1 MIGKEMKYILVVGS
15 RSITDYEYIKNTL
28 DKYCNSDTVIVSG
41 GAKGVDTL
49 AERYADEN
57 NLQKVIMKADWDG
70 YGKRAGYIRN
80 AEMHKFISG
89 KEDKLC
95 IAFWDGNSK
104 GTAHNFNLAK
114 QYNNPI
120 IVLND
125 KEKEISDKELE
136 R

>member
-1 MIGKEMKYILVVGS
+1 MIPIQLLYPAVQM
-15 RSITDYEYIKNTL
+15 
-28 DKYCNSDTVIVSG
+28 
-41 GAKGVDTL
+41 GVDTL

-57 NLQKVIMKADWDG
+57 NLQKVIMKADWDK

-80 AEMHKFISG
+80 AEMHKFISD

-104 GTAHNFNLAK
+104 GTVHNFILAK

>member
-1 MIGKEMKYILVVGS
+1 MIGKKMKYLLVVGS
-15 RSITDYEYIKNTL
+15 RSITDYEFIKNTL
-28 DKYCNSDTVIVSG
+28 GEYCDSDTVIVSG
-41 GAKGVDTL
+41 GAKGVDSF

-57 NLQKVIMKADWDG
+57 NLQKVIMKADWDR

-80 AEMHKFISG
+80 AEMHKFISD

-104 GTAHNFNLAK
+104 GTAHNFILAK

-120 IVLND
+120 IILND

>member
-1 MIGKEMKYILVVGS
+1 MIDKKMKYLLVVGS

-28 DKYCNSDTVIVSG
+28 DKYRNSDTVIVSG

-57 NLQKVIMKADWDG
+57 NLQKVIMKADWDK

-80 AEMHKFISG
+80 AEMHKFISD

-95 IAFWDGNSK
+95 IAFWDGYSK

>member
-1 MIGKEMKYILVVGS
+1 MIDKKMKYLLVVGS

-28 DKYCNSDTVIVSG
+28 DKYRNSDTVIVSG

-57 NLQKVIMKADWDG
+57 NLQKVIMKADWDK

-80 AEMHKFISG
+80 AEMHKFISN